1 MLPLELLSL
10 AEEYEDD
17 ISYHIAGS
25 DRINNGIV
33 LKLVV
38 VIDDTYREV
47 NLTQHWQL
55 TITGYITG
63 TISVDHCVNL
73 HCNNIH
79 PLLWPYTDTQCELYF
94 NGVIKDASS
103 LFYDLFL
110 VHKRAFGSY
119 LPLETFLNRN
129 TDFHKL
135 MLASSGLLAKG
146 PKELL
151 MEYASCLLRHQ
162 LAYTIIGEHS
172 PGYLDG
178 NAVGKTGKS
187 LEILFMDDHYVIAE
201 RFDFVELAV

>member
-10 AEEYEDD
+10 AEEYDDD
-17 ISYHIAGS
+17 ISYHIANT
-25 DRINNGIV
+25 DRINKDIV

-38 VIDDTYREV
+38 AINDTHREV
-47 NLTQHWQL
+47 NFTQLWQL

-63 TISVDHCVNL
+63 AIPVGHYINL
-73 HCNNIH
+73 HCNNVH

-110 VHKRAFGSY
+110 VHKRAFGNY

-135 MLASSGLLAKG
+135 MLASSGLFAKG

-151 MEYASCLLRHQ
+151 MDYASCLLKHQ
-162 LAYTIIGEHS
+162 LTYTIIGEY
-172 PGYLDG
+172 PPRYLDG
-178 NAVGKTGKS
+178 STVGKTGKS
-187 LEILFMDDHYVIAE
+187 LQVLFMGDHYIIAE
-201 RFDFVELAV
+201 RFDCVKLPV